1 MATITGTNANDNLQG
16 TSSSDDIFGL
26 DGHDQ
31 LYGYDGDDNLYGGAG
46 HDTLVGGLGADYMEG
61 NDGDDAYIVDD
72 VGDVV
77 VELSGEGDYD
87 IVYSSLSTYTLPD
100 EVEDLQ
106 WNSSGSFTATG
117 NALDNVI
124 RSGGSAD
131 TLSGL
136 DGDDELQAGAG
147 NDTLNGGN
155 GNDLLN
161 GASGADIYTG
171 GAGSDVFQVGFFESG
186 NGANADRIT
195 DFASGD
201 IVDVSS
207 WDANR
212 NVAGNQAFTWIG
224 TAAFSGT
231 AGELRNYFDGVD
243 TWVQAD
249 RNGDTVA
256 DFEIRFDG
264 SVSLAGSDFIL

>member
-31 LYGYDGDDNLYGGAG
+31 LWGYDGNDNLYGGAG

-72 VGDVV
+72 AGDVV
-77 VELSGEGDYD
+77 VELSGEGDFD

-106 WNSSGSFTATG
+106 WNASGSFTATG
-117 NALDNVI
+117 NALGNVI

-155 GNDLLN
+155 GDDLLN

-186 NGANADRIT
+186 TGANADRIT
-195 DFASGD
+195 DFATGD

-256 DFEIRFDG
+256 DFEIRVDG
-264 SVSLAGSDFIL
+264 SVTLAATDFIL